1 MAGCTAVVALHVGNQ
16 LYVANAG
23 ERMCAI
29 ALCGCTCGCLWFD
42 GYVRLRYCGA
52 FSGVSCQC
60 ISRNLLHCNFCRREL
75 YPRSASLTT
84 ATLMCSG
91 DSRGVLCRRGGQAYA
106 LSYDHKPQQ
115 VRLL

>member
-1 MAGCTAVVALHVGNQ
+1 M
-16 LYVANAG
+16 
-23 ERMCAI
+23 
-29 ALCGCTCGCLWFD
+29 
-42 GYVRLRYCGA
+42 RLRYCGA
-52 FSGVSCQC
+52 LSGVSCQC
-60 ISRNLLHCNFCRREL
+60 NSRNLLHCNFCRRGL

-91 DSRGVLCRRGGQAYA
+91 DSRGVLCRKGGQAYA